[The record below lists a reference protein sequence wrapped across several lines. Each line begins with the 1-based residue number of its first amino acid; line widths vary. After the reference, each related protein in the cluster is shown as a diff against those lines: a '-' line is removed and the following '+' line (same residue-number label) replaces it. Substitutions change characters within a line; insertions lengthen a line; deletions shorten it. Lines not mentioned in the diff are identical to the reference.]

1 MQTSRFQLGLIA
13 TLSAGLG
20 LALSSPMAIGYP
32 AGSAISYG
40 ANPVWSAGG
49 VIHGDGGVVLIS
61 APSDQAIVVTDIN
74 LSVTSNDAS
83 CTTALMVGIEDGSAT
98 SVDTTDLGRF
108 GLGVNREGYSYTQY
122 HPIYSAHLGSG
133 AKVAPSDNLQLF
145 SDVLWN
151 AYCSPDEVSLN
162 YMISGYYAQP

>member
-1 MQTSRFQLGLIA
+1 MHTSRFQLGLIA
-13 TLSAGLG
+13 TLSVGLG

-32 AGSAISYG
+32 AGSAVSYG

-49 VIHGDGGVVLIS
+49 VINGDGGVVLLS
-61 APSDQAIVVTDIN
+61 APSDQALVVTDIN
-74 LSVTSNDAS
+74 LSVTSTNS
-83 CTTALMVGIEDGSAT
+83 GCTTALSVGIGDGSAT
-98 SVDTTDLGRF
+98 SVGTSDLGQF

-122 HPIYSAHLGSG
+122 HPIYSTQLGSG
-133 AKVAPSDNLQLF
+133 AKVAPGDNLQLF

-151 AYCSPDEVSLN
+151 NYCSLSEVSLN